1 MIKEFKNITKKDLA
15 YMQTH
20 RVTVTEKLDMIYF
33 KVVITDSDVYTLN
46 SKNKQI
52 GKVDCIVNSIYKDIV
67 DFVDNNIKSRY
78 DELYNEFGN
87 CDCGFFYKPVPKT
100 CTITYDNCTDRFI
113 LGNLY
118 TSTKKLNDADKFASM
133 IGVSVLKPICV
144 KDCICK
150 FDDINNCLDIASRMT
165 DGKTWSGNDIDKIEG
180 IILSCGK
187 MNYKITITDT
197 TPNIEKTTKKLYRD
211 TILENFCHV
220 IDNNNKETEDILN
233 SDKDYL
239 DKVYDLFLEYI
250 NKTNIF
256 TKMYIEDE
264 DLLPPNSGYIGDIDY
279 DSLPSTV
286 RLVCKGNSTYKN
298 ILRILLI
305 TFNRSVFDNKFKNFN
320 PETRAKL
327 TYILSKINRENQ

>member
-1 MIKEFKNITKKDLA
+1 MIKEFKNITDKDLA

-20 RVTVTEKLDMIYF
+20 KVTVTEKLDMIYF
-33 KVVITDSDVYTLN
+33 KVIITESGVYPLT

-67 DFVDNNIKSRY
+67 DFVENNIKSKY
-78 DELYNEFGN
+78 DKLYNTFGN
-87 CDCGFFYKPVPKT
+87 CECGFFFKPVPKT
-100 CTITYDNCTDRFI
+100 CTIEYANCIDKFI

-118 TSTKKLNDADKFASM
+118 TSVKSMNDMDKFADIINVNS
-133 IGVSVLKPICV
+133 LKPICE
-144 KDCICK
+144 KECICK
-150 FDDINNCLDIASRMT
+150 FDDINDSIDIVNKMT
-165 DGKTWSGNDIDKIEG
+165 DGKTWSGNNIDHIEG

-187 MNYKITITDT
+187 MNYKVTVVDT
-197 TPNIEKTTKKLYRD
+197 TPDIEKTTKKLYRD

-220 IDNNNKETEDILN
+220 ITDNENSEDIMN
-233 SDKDYL
+233 SEKDYVN
-239 DKVYDLFLEYI
+239 KVCDLFLEYI

-256 TKMYIEDE
+256 TKMYIEEE

-279 DSLPSTV
+279 DSLPPTV
-286 RLVCKGNSTYKN
+286 KIVCKGNNTYKN

-320 PETRAKL
+320 TDTRGKL
-327 TYILSKINRENQ
+327 TYILSKINRDKK